1 MAGYS
6 RENSRQNE
14 ALQSILDGGSPEER
28 VQVGY
33 TGKKEK
39 SGDKIS
45 PLSDIMKEARMPW
58 FCPSCD
64 KVMKKRLDDQS
75 WMLYNHCFDCQV
87 DFENK
92 LRIEGSYNEWVSER
106 VRKSKLDWIK
116 DQKQEITELK
126 NQKAPE
132 FLEQFRPDGYSV
144 DKEKWQMNPKE
155 FEKQMDEA
163 LEHLQKLEDS
173 LK

>member
-1 MAGYS
+1 MARS
-6 RENSRQNE
+6 KENVRENK
-14 ALQSILDGGSPEER
+14 AMQSILRGENPEKR
-28 VQVGY
+28 IMVGY
-33 TGKKEK
+33 DTNKKP
-39 SGDKIS
+39 SGDQIDR
-45 PLSDIMKEARMPW
+45 LSDIMKEARMPW

-64 KVMKKRLDDQS
+64 KVMKKRLDNQS
-75 WMLYNHCFDCQV
+75 WILHNHCFDCQV
-87 DFENK
+87 EFENK
-92 LRIEGSYNEWVSER
+92 LRIDGNYNEWVSER

-163 LEHLQKLEDS
+163 LDHLQKLEDS